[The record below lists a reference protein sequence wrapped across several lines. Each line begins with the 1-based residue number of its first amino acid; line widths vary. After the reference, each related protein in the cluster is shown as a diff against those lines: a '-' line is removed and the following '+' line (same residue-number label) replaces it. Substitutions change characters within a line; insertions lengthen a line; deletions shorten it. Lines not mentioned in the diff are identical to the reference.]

1 MNPETTDDLRDH
13 RFAVDARAG
22 TFGPEPSVFRSKA
35 SHALAER
42 ATTVAV
48 VLHTVRLGDATGGE
62 MPEPQVE
69 TVLLEPD
76 LALVLAEQLKE
87 AAARVK
93 R

>member
-1 MNPETTDDLRDH
+1 MPRGNQDDFRDH
-13 RFAVDARAG
+13 RFAVEARAG
-22 TFGPEPSVFRSKA
+22 TFGPEPSVYRSQA

-42 ATTVAV
+42 ATTVAI

-62 MPEPQVE
+62 MPEPRVD
-69 TVLLEPD
+69 TVLIEPE
-76 LALVLAEQLKE
+76 LALVLSDRLKE